1 MSTRPLRFVHTSD
14 LHLEQ
19 PPFGLAEVPEH
30 LRELFVECAYWAAER
45 VFAVVLAEEADF
57 LVLAGDV
64 LQPQQTGPRGP
75 LFLAEQFA
83 RLGER
88 GIQVFWAGGRVDP
101 PEAWPTSVHLPENVH
116 VFPANRTEHHVYR
129 REGAALASV
138 VGVSRQPGQAIRL
151 GEFALAPDGLFT
163 VAAVHGNAEAEAE
176 ALRSR
181 GIDYWALGGNHAR
194 KTLYSEPQTAHYPG
208 TPQGREPGQVG
219 PHGCTLVQVDA
230 ERHVRTTFVAA
241 DVMRWHS
248 ERIAIDP
255 AMSTK
260 DLQSRLG
267 DRLEA
272 LRQSNPGADLFVS
285 WTIVGEGPL
294 LTHLRRGNLAAG
306 LLETLRSEHGFG
318 SPAVW
323 SVALTAEPAAVLPP
337 QWYEQQ
343 TILGDFLRELRQYE
357 ADAEKPVALDAYL
370 AEPQRSGPLAAAAAI
385 PPGPERERILR
396 EAAMLGSDLLSGEDP
411 VP

>member
-1 MSTRPLRFVHTSD
+1 
-14 LHLEQ
+14 LEQ

-30 LRELFVECAYWAAER
+30 LRELFIECAYWAAER
-45 VFAVVLAEEADF
+45 VFAMVLAEEADF
-57 LVLAGDV
+57 LVLSGDV
-64 LQPQQTGPRGP
+64 LQSQQTGPRGP

-88 GIQVFWAGGRVDP
+88 GVQVYWAGGRVDP
-101 PEAWPTSVHLPENVH
+101 PEAWPTSVRLPENVH
-116 VFPANRTEHHVYR
+116 VFPANRTEHYTYR
-129 REGAALASV
+129 REAAALASV
-138 VGVSRQPGQAIRL
+138 VGVSRQQGQAIRL

-163 VAAVHGNAEAEAE
+163 VAVVHGNAEAD

-208 TPQGREPGQVG
+208 TPQGREPGQIG

-230 ERHVRTTFVAA
+230 QRHVRTTFVAA

-248 ERIAIDP
+248 ERIAVDH
-255 AMSTK
+255 AMSPK

-267 DRLEA
+267 DRLDA

-323 SVALTAEPAAVLPP
+323 SVGLAAEPAAVLPP

-343 TILGDFLRELRQYE
+343 TILGDFLRELRQHQ

-370 AEPQRSGPLAAAAAI
+370 AEPQRTGPLAAAAAI
-385 PPGPERERILR
+385 APGPARERILR
-396 EAAMLGSDLLSGEDP
+396 EAAMLGCDLLSGEDP